1 MKEIKT
7 LIDEKLIQ
15 ARVKEIA
22 REIENKYKDEDIILV
37 CILKGSVMF
46 FTELA
51 KNIRNNVQLEFIE
64 VSSYSGTESTGKIIL
79 KKDMGQDIEGKNV
92 IIVEDIVDTG
102 RTLKYLKELLEQRK
116 PKKLETATLLNKQA
130 RRFVD
135 VDVEYIGFEIEDK
148 FVLGYGLDYDQN
160 YRNLPYVGYIE

>member
-7 LIDEKLIQ
+7 LIDEKLI
-15 ARVKEIA
+15 IA

-64 VSSYSGTESTGKIIL
+64 VSSYSGTESTGKIVL
-79 KKDMGQDIEGKNV
+79 KKDIGQNIEGKNV

-130 RRFVD
+130 RRIVE

>member
-51 KNIRNNVQLEFIE
+51 KNISNNVQLEFIE

>member
-1 MKEIKT
+1 
-7 LIDEKLIQ
+7 
-15 ARVKEIA
+15 
-22 REIENKYKDEDIILV
+22 
-37 CILKGSVMF
+37 MF

-51 KNIRNNVQLEFIE
+51 KNISNNVQLEFIE

>member
-64 VSSYSGTESTGKIIL
+64 VSSYSGTESTGKIVL
-79 KKDMGQDIEGKNV
+79 KKDIGQNIEGKNV

-130 RRFVD
+130 RRIVE

>member
-102 RTLKYLKELLEQRK
+102 RTLKYLKELLEKRK

>member
-116 PKKLETATLLNKQA
+116 PKKIETATLLNKQA

>member
-64 VSSYSGTESTGKIIL
+64 VSSYSGTESTGKIVL
-79 KKDMGQDIEGKNV
+79 KKDIGQNIEGKNV

-130 RRFVD
+130 RRIVEG
-135 VDVEYIGFEIEDK
+135 DVEYIGFEIEDK